1 MKWKMFKFYLYT
13 YKWRW
18 IKMSE
23 IADAV
28 QIIQVTFDGVE
39 VAMKVG
45 SGSIR
50 TMQAVIKFLYGML
63 NFEKQMGK
71 TSMRKLLMRGG
82 DLQVL
87 QFDKSDLKQVK
98 KFAKKYGILYTV
110 LPDMGKDSGKMEVL
124 FHSEAVPRMNILLER
139 LNKGSYKMRSMDKF
153 LEETDEKELSVF
165 DKFLKD
171 QQKGNLDV
179 HADKNLAGLLEKVG
193 RYAVEKKS
201 VSVDELGEQLSAD
214 EGSIKEA
221 LDRLQKIGIVDSPDG
236 RGRYRV
242 IVDRETFDDKLRRFR
257 EISERM
263 RMVAASK
270 NTDFSDITIARKMV
284 EEENDHAIKT
294 RIPGTWGKDARFF
307 WLEKSDVMEIHGG
320 KTLLTYLDRK
330 KDYQLYS
337 ADGRVAGKMAGEVLY
352 KNHYDPVSK
361 GIREHHEKAAA
372 RKRAAASFRKTR

>member
-1 MKWKMFKFYLYT
+1 
-13 YKWRW
+13 
-18 IKMSE
+18 MSE

-98 KFAKKYGILYTV
+98 KFAKKYGVLYTV

-124 FHSEAVPRMNILLER
+124 FHSEAVPRVNILLER

-221 LDRLQKIGIVDSPDG
+221 LDRLQKIGVVDSPDG

-242 IVDRETFDDKLRRFR
+242 IVDREAFDNKIVRFR
-257 EISERM
+257 S
-263 RMVAASK
+263 
-270 NTDFSDITIARKMV
+270 
-284 EEENDHAIKT
+284 
-294 RIPGTWGKDARFF
+294 G
-307 WLEKSDVMEIHGG
+307 
-320 KTLLTYLDRK
+320 
-330 KDYQLYS
+330 
-337 ADGRVAGKMAGEVLY
+337 
-352 KNHYDPVSK
+352 
-361 GIREHHEKAAA
+361 
-372 RKRAAASFRKTR
+372 

>member
-1 MKWKMFKFYLYT
+1 
-13 YKWRW
+13 
-18 IKMSE
+18 MSE

-28 QIIQVTFDGVE
+28 QIIRVTFDGVE

-98 KFAKKYGILYTV
+98 KFAKKYGVLYTV

-124 FHSEAVPRMNILLER
+124 FHSEAVPRVNILLER

-153 LEETDEKELSVF
+153 LEETDEKDLSVF

-201 VSVDELGEQLSAD
+201 VSVDELGEQLSED

-236 RGRYRV
+236 SGRYRV
-242 IVDRETFDDKLRRFR
+242 IVDRETFDNKLRRFR

-337 ADGRVAGKMAGEVLY
+337 TDGRLVGTMAGEALY